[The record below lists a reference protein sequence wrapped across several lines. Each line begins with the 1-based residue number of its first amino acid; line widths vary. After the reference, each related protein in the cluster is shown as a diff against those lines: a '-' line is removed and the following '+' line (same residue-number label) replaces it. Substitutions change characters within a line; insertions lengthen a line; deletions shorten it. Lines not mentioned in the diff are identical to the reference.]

1 MSIFAPRSCASTAR
15 RLALVRIGPVLR
27 RDFLFSA
34 RPAAELCP
42 GLGRLAVRPA
52 VAALAA
58 AHFASQPVQ
67 RALST
72 DVDIRPVHRPRP
84 FPSFRN
90 GPDPSADPKPLPY
103 LPVC

>member
-1 MSIFAPRSCASTAR
+1 MSIFAPRSCASTTR

-52 VAALAA
+52 GAPLAA
-58 AHFASQPVQ
+58 APFASQPVQ
-67 RALST
+67 RALLTSF
-72 DVDIRPVHRPRP
+72 DIRPVPRPRP
-84 FPSFRN
+84 FPSLRN
-90 GPDPSADPKPLPY
+90 GPDRIADRKPLRA
-103 LPVC
+103 